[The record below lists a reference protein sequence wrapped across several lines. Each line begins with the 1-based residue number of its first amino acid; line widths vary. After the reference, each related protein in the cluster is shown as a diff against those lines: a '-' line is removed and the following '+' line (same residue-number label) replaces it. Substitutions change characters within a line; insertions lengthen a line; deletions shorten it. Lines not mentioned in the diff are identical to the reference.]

1 MYAVAVSLAGVGF
14 ATALRQAMSRA
25 VQWRSKILGVAP
37 VVVGKAAQVLTGLRT
52 TASTMI
58 QNLTLK
64 VKSVADSARGVLA
77 WARQALSAARGA
89 ARGIANKLR
98 STLGSVGEAVLG
110 LLSSLL
116 APARN
121 ALDRLLKAGSD
132 VLLDGIRQVRV
143 AAAGAVAFV
152 KEQVGTVLDAAL
164 AIVVQLVRE
173 VVKVA
178 LEQAR
183 RAMDAVNQKVRAAR
197 AQLQAVGSVARA
209 MLFAA
214 RSRAGN
220 GIVTAIAVITTAMAN
235 GSRQL
240 TTGRGRRA
248 FRQYAKLW
256 QMVVRGL
263 RTRAKVRFAS
273 SMASVKLFE
282 RAGKEAI
289 GASQAEARASYGA
302 TRTSLKDLE
311 TTAVNEAGGLGTS
324 VGEAAKVATGAIDAA
339 VTEGETL
346 IREVAGEGE
355 GDARELRGLINRSG
369 Q

>member
-1 MYAVAVSLAGVGF
+1 MPAGPTPEPGGPGEPVSSEVGPAPTAEPPESESIPGVDLAQIAILNVTGGQAAATALKSNTGADKMYAVAVSLAGVGF
-14 ATALRQAMSRA
+14 AAALRQAMSRA
-25 VQWRSKILGVAP
+25 VQWRSKILGIAP

-58 QNLTLK
+58 QNITFK
-64 VKSVADSARGVLA
+64 VKSVADAAKGVLA

-98 STLGSVGEAVLG
+98 STLGSVGEAVLS

-132 VLLDGIRQVRV
+132 VLLDGMRQVRV

-152 KEQVGTVLDAAL
+152 KEQVSLVLDAAL

-173 VVKVA
+173 VVKAA

-197 AQLQAVGSVARA
+197 AQLQAVGAVARA

-220 GIVTAIAVITTAMAN
+220 GIVTAIAAITSAMAN

-240 TTGRGRRA
+240 DDGARTKGVPPVREVVADGRPGSAHARQDSVRLEHGEREAVRTRRKGGDRSLAGRGP
-248 FRQYAKLW
+248 
-256 QMVVRGL
+256 
-263 RTRAKVRFAS
+263 
-273 SMASVKLFE
+273 
-282 RAGKEAI
+282 
-289 GASQAEARASYGA
+289 
-302 TRTSLKDLE
+302 
-311 TTAVNEAGGLGTS
+311 
-324 VGEAAKVATGAIDAA
+324 
-339 VTEGETL
+339 
-346 IREVAGEGE
+346 
-355 GDARELRGLINRSG
+355 
-369 Q
+369 